1 MSFKYFVLVT
11 IISAFLLFGCNSDA
25 DNNDALIP
33 EYEQPRYSA
42 NKSSCVDSNLNGQC
56 DIGEVELLT
65 GEQELLAN
73 QSPILA
79 VYDDFTLSA
88 VAGSS
93 LITPFTTLINNEV
106 MYNPLVNGSIDQA
119 KSYLTEKLNIDFS
132 KLDKFDGPV
141 SEGNKIISSIIKA
154 QVITSDNR
162 YLPIA
167 AMVDL
172 MVYSNDLKVQ
182 TSQQHADALVYPNLL
197 TGNSYLLDED
207 SNVRFSQF
215 DLHPVTGRA
224 IIVTS
229 DNKLI
234 SLNANSGAYTN
245 IENQA
250 KSKNTQQRN
259 ATYIYKNS
267 PLLRSNRAEN
277 LVSAKDDD
285 DKHNAHDDDDD
296 DDDDDY
302 DDWFDYLNQT
312 RSTDINKIKQHIN
325 SNNFFILTS
334 KEATGITDVC
344 NANGDHGLFLSNVQS
359 TNDINPSL
367 TPAKNTTSR
376 RLKISNIDGYTSA
389 STSVPVIDKPTVIP
403 PIFDSEASCY
413 NDAMVTMASSVDSK
427 LLAVVLDDGLGHI
440 IYRLGGANLALTP
453 DFGYRVPDFIELK
466 QIALSANGEL
476 LAYTEP
482 DSGKLVLIDT
492 NTMKLLASYQYG
504 NQKLNQV
511 HFSGEQQLAAI
522 NTDQEE
528 LSFIDIID
536 NKLILNKTLTLPY
549 PPSILSSNPIAKMTV
564 VANDK
569 NISLIKHNNAEFII
583 KPMLTDYDN
592 TIEQVA
598 VLSDKVVYT
607 TGDAYL
613 LGADTINYLNANSII
628 GSPVRA
634 AQQFLTAGIIMQNRT
649 GVYYRSGT
657 FNLPTNLDQYD
668 IEGITIEW
676 SSNRSD
682 EIDLDSGA
690 VNTTLAKGSLLSA
703 KIRGNFRFEPV
714 TITKTFSVN

>member
-1 MSFKYFVLVT
+1 MSFKYFVLVN
-11 IISAFLLFGCNSDA
+11 IISVSLLSGCNSDA
-25 DNNDALIP
+25 ENNDALIP
-33 EYEQPRYSA
+33 EYEQARYSA

-65 GEQELLAN
+65 GEQELFAN

-79 VYDDFTLSA
+79 IYDNFTLSA

-141 SEGNKIISSIIKA
+141 SEANKIISSLIKA

-172 MVYSNDLKVQ
+172 MVYSNNLEVQ
-182 TSQQHADALVYPNLL
+182 TSQLHADALVYPNLL

-245 IENQA
+245 IDNQA
-250 KSKNTQQRN
+250 SSENTQQRSGTDSNKN
-259 ATYIYKNS
+259 A
-267 PLLRSNRAEN
+267 PLSLTNRAKKIT
-277 LVSAKDDD
+277 STRDDD
-285 DKHNAHDDDDD
+285 DKHNDHDDD

-312 RSTDINKIKQHIN
+312 RTTDINTIKQHIN

-344 NANGDHGLFLSNVQS
+344 NANGEHGLFLSNVQS
-359 TNDINPSL
+359 TNDSNVNA
-367 TPAKNTTSR
+367 TQAKNITSR
-376 RLKISNIDGYTSA
+376 RLKINNIDGFTSA
-389 STSVPVIDKPTVIP
+389 STSIPVIDKPTVIP

-413 NDAMVTMASSVDSK
+413 NDAMVTMASSVNSK

-440 IYRLGGANLALTP
+440 IYRLAGDNLTLTP

-476 LAYTEP
+476 LAYVEP
-482 DSGKLVLIDT
+482 DSGKIVLIDT
-492 NTMKLLASYQYG
+492 NTMTLLASYQYG
-504 NQKLNQV
+504 NQKFNQV
-511 HFSGEQQLAAI
+511 HFSGEKQLTVI

-528 LSFIDIID
+528 LSFIDVID
-536 NKLILNKTLTLPY
+536 NKLILNKTLTLAY

-569 NISLIKHNNAEFII
+569 NISLIKHNNAEFTI
-583 KPMLTDYDN
+583 KAMLTDYDN
-592 TIEQVA
+592 SIEQVA

-613 LGADTINYLNANSII
+613 LGADTINYLSANSIV
-628 GSPVRA
+628 GSPLRA

-649 GVYYRSGT
+649 GVYYRSGV
-657 FNLPTNLDQYD
+657 FNLPKNLDKYD